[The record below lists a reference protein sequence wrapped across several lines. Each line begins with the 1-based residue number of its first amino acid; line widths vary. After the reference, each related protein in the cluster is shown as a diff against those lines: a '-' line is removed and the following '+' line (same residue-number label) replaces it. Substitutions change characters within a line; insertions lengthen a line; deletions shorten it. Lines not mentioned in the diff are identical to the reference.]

1 MLLFFV
7 AVLESANI
15 MWENSYSNEE
25 HEGGHM
31 LSPTEQS
38 TSPLAIVS
46 LTNVGRPSA
55 TGIRK
60 NCAIWNLSTSPLE
73 IVSLTN
79 VGRTSATGIREN
91 C

>member
-1 MLLFFV
+1 MLLFFF
-7 AVLESANI
+7 AVLESPHI

-46 LTNVGRPSA
+46 LTNVGRS
-55 TGIRK
+55 
-60 NCAIWNLSTSPLE
+60 
-73 IVSLTN
+73 
-79 VGRTSATGIREN
+79 SATGIREN
-91 C
+91 CATWNLSTENLGNVLQDISQHF